1 MDISQRI
8 YFYRPSYLVQKAV
21 QTCYI
26 TCTAGKFANMCRQ
39 QSTLVTGL
47 TACVAAIGIRISLH
61 YIESVHNIPRLFLK
75 RAEST

>member
-1 MDISQRI
+1 MAYVREYIFNFTERHT
-8 YFYRPSYLVQKAV
+8 SYKRRL
-21 QTCYI
+21 TCYI

-47 TACVAAIGIRISLH
+47 TACVAAIGISLH
-61 YIESVHNIPRLFLK
+61 YIKSVHNIPCLFLK